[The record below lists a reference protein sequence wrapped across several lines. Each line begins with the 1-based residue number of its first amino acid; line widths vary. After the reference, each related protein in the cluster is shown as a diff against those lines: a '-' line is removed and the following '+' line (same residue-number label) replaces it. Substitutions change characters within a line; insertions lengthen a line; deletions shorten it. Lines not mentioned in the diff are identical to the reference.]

1 MSAKKI
7 VTIIA
12 LGLMFCVTTNAFAFA
27 QEAAGS
33 GGSAAVGSGNFDG
46 LLQLIQQ
53 QSGQWFPKLHE
64 YALKLFWLLAL
75 IQLVVSFVP
84 FVFRANDVGEF
95 LAELVKF
102 ILVIGFFLALLNYS
116 QEWGRAII
124 DSFREAAAQASGR
137 SSVLTPGAVFE
148 EAVNTALSLIMTTSI
163 WSPVTSVLTAIS
175 AIIVLLCFTF
185 IAVFMAVTII
195 ESYIVINASVIFM
208 GFGASHWTREMTITA
223 FRYAVAVG
231 AKLFVLTLI
240 VSLIINSIHNW
251 QTAYDNN
258 SASMLTLV
266 GLSLACAYITKEIPD
281 VVASLISGSSGGG
294 GAMIGAM
301 AGAAAGAA
309 VAGVA
314 VASGGAAAPA
324 AAGMAE
330 GGAGLGGGAAAT
342 MGAEGAANGIG
353 AEAGGEM
360 FSAGA
365 SNATA
370 GSAAA
375 HSQSAGL
382 SPRVGGNTVGNNASS
397 AANSGNKSPNSVA
410 GAGKTAGNVSGGNN
424 GSSGSVRSA
433 MGSMVRGGVQGLGV
447 LSAISVPGME
457 GAENLSV
464 GTAAPPPPPIPD
476 DAPAIDIRSSDSAEN
491 EVKAENTISAA
502 AQNEPTGD
510 EMKTSAKT
518 KNDVKPKE
526 TDDD

>member
-1 MSAKKI
+1 MCNNSAKKI
-7 VTIIA
+7 VTIVA
-12 LGLMFCVTTNAFAFA
+12 LGLLFFITTNAFAFA
-27 QEAAGS
+27 QEATGT
-33 GGSAAVGSGNFDG
+33 GGTAAVGSGNFDG

-64 YALKLFWLLAL
+64 YAVKLFWLLAL

-84 FVFRANDVGEF
+84 FVFRANDIGEF

-102 ILVIGFFLALLNYS
+102 ILVTGFFLALLNYS

-124 DSFREAAAQASGR
+124 ESFRTAASTASGR
-137 SSVLTPGAVFE
+137 SSILTPGAVFE

-175 AIIVLLCFTF
+175 ALIVLLSFTF

-231 AKLFVLTLI
+231 AKLMVLTLI
-240 VSLIINSIHNW
+240 VSLIIDSIHSW
-251 QTAYDNN
+251 QAAYDNN
-258 SASMLTLV
+258 SASMLTIV
-266 GLSLACAYITKEIPD
+266 GLALACAYITKEVPD
-281 VVASLISGSSGGG
+281 VVASLISGTSGGG

-309 VAGVA
+309 VAGVTI
-314 VASGGAAAPA
+314 ASGGAAAPA

-330 GGAGLGGGAAAT
+330 GGAGLGGGAAAA
-342 MGAEGAANGIG
+342 MGAEGAANGMG
-353 AEAGGEM
+353 AATGGEM
-360 FSAGA
+360 FAAGA

-382 SPRVGGNTVGNNASS
+382 SPRVGGNTVGNNA
-397 AANSGNKSPNSVA
+397 ANNANKSPNGVG
-410 GAGKTAGNVSGGNN
+410 GASKPDGSVSGSAGGN
-424 GSSGSVRSA
+424 GSGRSA
-433 MGSMVRGGVQGLGV
+433 AASLVRGGVRGLGV
-447 LSAISVPGME
+447 LSSISVPGME

-476 DAPAIDIRSSDSAEN
+476 DAPAVDIRSSGNEAN
-491 EVKAENTISAA
+491 EVKTENTISAA
-502 AQNEPTGD
+502 SSEPTGD

-518 KNDVKPKE
+518 KNNVNPMEK
-526 TDDD
+526 DDE

>member
-1 MSAKKI
+1 MWKI
-7 VTIIA
+7 PSKNKIIA
-12 LGLMFCVTTNAFAFA
+12 IAAIGLVVFVTTNAFAQDA
-27 QEAAGS
+27 TGT
-33 GGSAAVGSGNFDG
+33 GGTAAVGSGNFNG
-46 LLQLIQQ
+46 LIELIRD
-53 QSGQWFPKLHE
+53 QSSRWFPKLHE

-102 ILVIGFFLALLNYS
+102 ILVTGFFLALLNYS

-124 DSFREAAAQASGR
+124 DSFRTAAAEASGR
-137 SSVLTPGAVFE
+137 SSAMTPATVFQ
-148 EAVNTALSLIMTTSI
+148 EAVTMATSLLMTTSI

-208 GFGASHWTREMTITA
+208 GFGASHWTREMTISA

-240 VSLIINSIHNW
+240 VSLIVDSSHSW
-251 QTAYDNN
+251 AVAYDNN
-258 SASMLTLV
+258 SASMLTIV
-266 GLSLACAYITKEIPD
+266 GLALACAYITKEIPD
-281 VVASLISGSSGGG
+281 VVASLISGTSGGG

-309 VAGVA
+309 VAGVTI
-314 VASGGAAAPA
+314 ASGGAAAPA

-330 GGAGLGGGAAAT
+330 GGAGLGGGAAAA
-342 MGAEGAANGIG
+342 MGAEGAANGMG
-353 AEAGGEM
+353 AATGGEM

-382 SPRVGGNTVGNNASS
+382 SPRVGGNTVGNNA
-397 AANSGNKSPNSVA
+397 ANNANKSPNGLGGANKPDGSVSGSA
-410 GAGKTAGNVSGGNN
+410 GGNN
-424 GSSGSVRSA
+424 GGRSA
-433 MGSMVRGGVQGLGV
+433 AASMVSGGVRGLGV
-447 LSAISVPGME
+447 LSSISVPGME
-457 GAENLSV
+457 GSENLSV

-476 DAPAIDIRSSDSAEN
+476 DAPAVDIRSSDN
-491 EVKAENTISAA
+491 EASDVKTENTISAA
-502 AQNEPTGD
+502 ASSEPTGD
-510 EMKTSAKT
+510 EIKTSAKT
-518 KNDVKPKE
+518 KNNVKPMEK
-526 TDDD
+526 DDE